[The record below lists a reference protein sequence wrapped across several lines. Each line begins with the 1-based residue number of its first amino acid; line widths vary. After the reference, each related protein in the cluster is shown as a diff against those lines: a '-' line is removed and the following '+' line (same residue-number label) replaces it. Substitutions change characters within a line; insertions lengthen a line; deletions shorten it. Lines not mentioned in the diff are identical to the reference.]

1 MGNVIQ
7 MQQECGSVSCD
18 GKTRVQLPP
27 VQWVLRMSGEQR
39 GWHSGTVHFPDA
51 QSDQNFG
58 PMAELR
64 WTNNM
69 ADYNEYAG
77 KIESDSDFEDERYLC
92 VDEMDRAKREYKTIE
107 SLLASRGVISAD
119 YDLPICRFRREDG
132 RRCVYWLLEE
142 SGGVFAWAWPRGDYS
157 DGADGSR
164 SHRPPGGGCH
174 CISCYSRY
182 RGESAGEG
190 YGFVYFVQHGERGA
204 IKIGSAG
211 NVGSRIAELQTGAP
225 EKLRVLLTIRG
236 GYVVEKMIQ
245 QHLGKHR
252 TRGEWF
258 NPAQEV
264 LELINSLSGRSRW

>member
-157 DGADGSR
+157 DRVEWAFDDEPEPLPAPRFG
-164 SHRPPGGGCH
+164 PPAASTTEGPRLTLSSKH
-174 CISCYSRY
+174 
-182 RGESAGEG
+182 GESLVVAVATDQLRPSAHSVPTPTLRVRHDAACEVCGAPSSTT
-190 YGFVYFVQHGERGA
+190 FVWRSPCGA
-204 IKIGSAG
+204 HEFSGP
-211 NVGSRIAELQTGAP
+211 ELQ
-225 EKLRVLLTIRG
+225 LCDVCVWVRRVR
-236 GYVVEKMIQ
+236 
-245 QHLGKHR
+245 R
-252 TRGEWF
+252 R
-258 NPAQEV
+258 A
-264 LELINSLSGRSRW
+264 SARWAS